1 MTFKLIM
8 IRYSI
13 YIIHSH
19 SETSTVSRQIVWRSQ
34 ASLMHTSIKTI
45 NWIKIM
51 EITQF
56 INMIFMILIFSEKR
70 LNCEYIMYNL
80 SNTIKIINIKK

>member
-1 MTFKLIM
+1 
-8 IRYSI
+8 
-13 YIIHSH
+13 
-19 SETSTVSRQIVWRSQ
+19 
-34 ASLMHTSIKTI
+34 MHTSIKTI